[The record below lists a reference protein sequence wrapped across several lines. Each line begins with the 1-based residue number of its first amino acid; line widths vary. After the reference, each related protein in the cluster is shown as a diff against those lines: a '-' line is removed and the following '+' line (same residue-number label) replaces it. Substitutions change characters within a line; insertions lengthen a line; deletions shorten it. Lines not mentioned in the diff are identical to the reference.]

1 MSKLP
6 TWKELAAGAVI
17 PKAGSSIE
25 KKTAGWR
32 TNRPIWSNEKCIQ
45 CLRCWIFCP
54 DSSILVKD
62 GKVVGIDYD
71 HCKGCGICA
80 EECPK
85 KVQAITM
92 KPESEFAGPQKD

>member
-6 TWKELAAGAVI
+6 TWKEMAPGAVT
-17 PKAGSSIE
+17 PKAGSSFE
-25 KKTAGWR
+25 KITAGWR
-32 TNRPIWSNEKCIQ
+32 SNRPIWSREKCIQ
-45 CLRCWIFCP
+45 CFRCWILCP
-54 DSSILVKD
+54 DSSIRVED
-62 GKVVGIDYD
+62 GKVVGMDYD

-92 KPESEFAGPQKD
+92 KPESEFAGSKKD

>member
-6 TWKELAAGAVI
+6 SWKELATGAVTL
-17 PKAGSSIE
+17 KAGSTAE
-25 KKTAGWR
+25 KSTAGWR
-32 TNRPIWSNEKCIQ
+32 SNRPVWHDEKCIQ
-45 CLRCWIFCP
+45 CMRCWIFCT
-54 DSSILVKD
+54 DSSIRVKD

-85 KVQAITM
+85 KVVAITM
-92 KPESEFAGPQKD
+92 KPESEFEGSKKD

>member
-6 TWKELAAGAVI
+6 AWKELAPGAVI
-17 PKAGSSIE
+17 PKAGSSAE
-25 KKTAGWR
+25 KHTAGWR
-32 TNRPIWSNEKCIQ
+32 SNRPIWHSEKCIQ

-54 DSSILVKD
+54 DSSIRVQD

-80 EECPK
+80 QECPK
-85 KVQAITM
+85 KVVAITM
-92 KPESEFAGPQKD
+92 HPESESEGPKKD

>member
-6 TWKELAAGAVI
+6 TWKELAIGGVI

-32 TNRPIWSNEKCIQ
+32 SNRPIRSNEKCIQ

-54 DSSILVKD
+54 DSAIRIQD
-62 GKVVGIDYD
+62 GKVAGIDYD

-85 KVQAITM
+85 KVVAITM
-92 KPESEFAGPQKD
+92 HPESEFEGSKKD

>member
-6 TWKELAAGAVI
+6 TWKELATGGVI
-17 PKAGSSIE
+17 PKAGSSAE
-25 KKTAGWR
+25 KLTAGWR
-32 TNRPIWSNEKCIQ
+32 TNRPVWHNEKCIQ

-54 DSSILVKD
+54 DSAIRVQE

-85 KVQAITM
+85 KVVAITM
-92 KPESEFAGPQKD
+92 HLESDFEGPKKD

>member
-6 TWKELAAGAVI
+6 TWKELAPGAVI
-17 PKAGSSIE
+17 PKAGSTAE
-25 KKTAGWR
+25 KSTAGWR

-45 CLRCWIFCP
+45 CMRCWIFCP
-54 DSSILVKD
+54 DSAILVKD
-62 GKVVGIDYD
+62 GKVCGIDYD

-92 KPESEFAGPQKD
+92 KPESEFAGSKKD